1 MTNTTTNPT
10 IFGTTQKPF
19 STLYVN
25 EHHYCPNIDESWVV
39 MHKLQTV
46 ETSIENLKKLDAM
59 LAEKK
64 ANLLDGYSLQILHE
78 DYSGEWKQ
86 RNDDMNKKIAESF

>member
-19 STLYVN
+19 ATLYVE
-25 EHHYCPNIDESWVV
+25 EHHYCPNVDESWVV

-59 LAEKK
+59 LAEEKLS
-64 ANLLDGYSLQILHE
+64 LLDGFSLRILFE

-86 RNDDMNKKIAESF
+86 RNDDHNKEMAKSF